1 MGLAGAALAGSLGWS
16 STVWASSQAQELARA
31 EQRLVAI
38 LALFINLFMLPWA
51 QHEVRRQAFAIR
63 TDLAA
68 LRTDG
73 APDTDFLWVGLKD
86 PTAEEFELVRA
97 ELDRLAAMQE
107 RGIIRR
113 IAIAPHHYALGMTA
127 NGMSVWDVDDDQISA
142 LGARIGALPYVTH
155 CYQRPRARPAWP
167 YNLFAM
173 LHGSGRDEVE
183 AKRREVAAIL
193 GDACRGSDILYS
205 TRILKKTGLRLAD

>member
-1 MGLAGAALAGSLGWS
+1 MAPLD
-16 STVWASSQAQELARA
+16 
-31 EQRLVAI
+31 AI
-38 LALFINLFMLPWA
+38 D
-51 QHEVRRQAFAIR
+51 RRI
-63 TDLAA
+63 
-68 LRTDG
+68 
-73 APDTDFLWVGLKD
+73 
-86 PTAEEFELVRA
+86 VRA
-97 ELDRLAAMQE
+97 TQAGLPLTPQPYAEIAAVLDLTEAEVIDRIAAMQE

-127 NGMSVWDVDDDQISA
+127 NGMSVWDVEDDRISA

-155 CYQRPRARPAWP
+155 CYQRPRALPQWP